1 MSGKS
6 DYGYPGTAYIGKDGQ
21 PHLCRTLHSQP
32 CSKHGANEHVKD
44 ANGNVIQAHSQEEL
58 YAKINASTVNNLGL
72 MNPPR
77 PPRPIP
83 NDVNSVNIDSKL
95 PDYEASRYRSKII
108 QNGPI
113 KDTIALD
120 NSEKGFGTPINLI
133 NAWCRRKDK
142 NITPAERTE
151 LEHAIIRDIYNKPDA
166 NASQDYLDAREMIL
180 AEADPAFIKQL
191 NEENKHHTN
200 KMPAMQALS
209 NKTGKK
215 YSVNEPPAP
224 PKPGE
229 FSDREKKLNRKR
241 LADMLDGDKNKTTN
255 KINNNEP
262 PAPPKAGEFSDREKE
277 LNKKRLADMLNG
289 DKPVESASSES
300 LSKTKK
306 PVSNKN
312 TPLPKPPLPTN
323 TAGTAKNDS
332 NSAKNTS
339 KPPLPRNTTKSSAHP
354 VPLPSHSSSNNA
366 STPANANSK
375 PPQPSYTGNNG
386 KPLKPVPLPT
396 TANTNAGTASSSSE
410 DDKKNA
416 IIDYKKKLNYIAKR
430 CGIEHYHA
438 YELTFGADAAR
449 DMLERE
455 AKKVHLSIP
464 LPDKPENATESEL
477 RLITEPKDH
486 SKLPLPHSKKT
497 SLPRSSKSTSKSGS
511 HSKSSSTSSNHVPMP
526 PIKPVPLPS
535 DEHIYKTTNKKN
547 KEDETWWDWILE

>member
-95 PDYEASRYRSKII
+95 PDYEASRYRSQVI
-108 QNGPI
+108 QKGPI
-113 KDTIALD
+113 RDAISLD

-142 NITPAERTE
+142 NITPSERTE

-191 NEENKHHTN
+191 DEENKHHAS
-200 KMPAMQALS
+200 MPAMQTP
-209 NKTGKK
+209 NKTSTANSRTAK
-215 YSVNEPPAP
+215 
-224 PKPGE
+224 
-229 FSDREKKLNRKR
+229 
-241 LADMLDGDKNKTTN
+241 M
-255 KINNNEP
+255 NEP
-262 PAPPKAGEFSDREKE
+262 PAPPKAGEYSDREKA
-277 LNKKRLADMLNG
+277 LNKKRIADMLN
-289 DKPVESASSES
+289 DDNKPVESASSES
-300 LSKTKK
+300 SSKNRK

-312 TPLPKPPLPTN
+312 TPLPTN
-323 TAGTAKNDS
+323 TAGTASTAKNGS
-332 NSAKNTS
+332 TSAKNTS

-354 VPLPSHSSSNNA
+354 VPLPKNAQSHSSSNNA

-396 TANTNAGTASSSSE
+396 TNANTTAGTANSSSE

-455 AKKVHLSIP
+455 ARKVHLDIP
-464 LPDKPENATESEL
+464 LPDKPENVTESEL
-477 RLITEPKDH
+477 RRITEPKE
-486 SKLPLPHSKKT
+486 KPHYKKT
-497 SLPRSSKSTSKSGS
+497 SLPRSTPSKSRT
-511 HSKSSSTSSNHVPMP
+511 HSKSSGNHVPMP

-535 DEHIYKTTNKKN
+535 DENIYKTTNNKKN

>member
-58 YAKINASTVNNLGL
+58 YAKINANTVNRLGL

-95 PDYEASRYRSKII
+95 PDYEASRYRSQVI
-108 QNGPI
+108 QKGPI
-113 KDTIALD
+113 RDAISLD

-142 NITPAERTE
+142 NITPSERTE

-166 NASQDYLDAREMIL
+166 NSSQDYLDAREMIL

-191 NEENKHHTN
+191 DEENKHHAS
-200 KMPAMQALS
+200 MPAMQTPVSRAV
-209 NKTGKK
+209 KM
-215 YSVNEPPAP
+215 NEPPAP

-229 FSDREKKLNRKR
+229 FSDREK
-241 LADMLDGDKNKTTN
+241 A
-255 KINNNEP
+255 
-262 PAPPKAGEFSDREKE
+262 
-277 LNKKRLADMLNG
+277 LNKKRLADMLND
-289 DKPVESASSES
+289 DKPVESAS
-300 LSKTKK
+300 KTRK
-306 PVSNKN
+306 PVASKN

-323 TAGTAKNDS
+323 TAGTANTAKNDS
-332 NSAKNTS
+332 SSAKNTS

-354 VPLPSHSSSNNA
+354 VPLPSRSTSNNA
-366 STPANANSK
+366 STPANANNK

-396 TANTNAGTASSSSE
+396 AANTTDGTANSSVSE

-455 AKKVHLSIP
+455 ARKVHLDIP
-464 LPDKPENATESEL
+464 LPDKPENVTESEL
-477 RLITEPKDH
+477 RRITEPKE
-486 SKLPLPHSKKT
+486 KPHYKKT
-497 SLPRSSKSTSKSGS
+497 SLPRSTSSKSRT
-511 HSKSSSTSSNHVPMP
+511 HSKSSGNHVPMP

-535 DEHIYKTTNKKN
+535 NENIYKTTNKKN

>member
-21 PHLCRTLHSQP
+21 PHLCRTLHSQL

-95 PDYEASRYRSKII
+95 PDYEASRYRSEVI

-113 KDTIALD
+113 RDAISLD

-142 NITPAERTE
+142 NITPSERTE

-191 NEENKHHTN
+191 DEENKN
-200 KMPAMQALS
+200 IASMPAMQTPAS
-209 NKTGKK
+209 RDVKM
-215 YSVNEPPAP
+215 NEPPAP

-229 FSDREKKLNRKR
+229 LSDREKALNRKR
-241 LADMLDGDKNKTTN
+241 LADMLNGDNKNKATS
-255 KINNNEP
+255 EP
-262 PAPPKAGEFSDREKE
+262 PAPPKAGEYSDREKK
-277 LNKKRLADMLNG
+277 LNKKRLADMLND
-289 DKPVESASSES
+289 DKPVESAS
-300 LSKTKK
+300 KTKK
-306 PVSNKN
+306 PVASKN

-323 TAGTAKNDS
+323 TAGTASTAKNGS

-366 STPANANSK
+366 SMPANANSK

-386 KPLKPVPLPT
+386 KPMKPVPLPT
-396 TANTNAGTASSSSE
+396 TASTNAGTANSNSE

-455 AKKVHLSIP
+455 ARKVHLSIP
-464 LPDKPENATESEL
+464 LPDKPENVTESEL
-477 RLITEPKDH
+477 RIITEPKEE
-486 SKLPLPHSKKT
+486 SHSKKT
-497 SLPRSSKSTSKSGS
+497 SLPRITPSKSRT
-511 HSKSSSTSSNHVPMP
+511 HSKSSSNHVPMP

-535 DEHIYKTTNKKN
+535 NEHIYKTTNKKN
-547 KEDETWWDWILE
+547 KDDETWWDWIFE

>member
-58 YAKINASTVNNLGL
+58 YAKINANTVNNLGL

-95 PDYEASRYRSKII
+95 PDYEASRYRSQVI

-113 KDTIALD
+113 RDAISLD

-142 NITPAERTE
+142 NITPSERTE

-191 NEENKHHTN
+191 DKENKHHAS
-200 KMPAMQALS
+200 MPAMQTP
-209 NKTGKK
+209 NKTNTANSR
-215 YSVNEPPAP
+215 YANMNEPPAP
-224 PKPGE
+224 PKPGK
-229 FSDREKKLNRKR
+229 FSDREKRLNKKR
-241 LADMLDGDKNKTTN
+241 LADMLNDDNSDKNT
-255 KINNNEP
+255 NEP
-262 PAPPKAGEFSDREKE
+262 PAPPKAGEYSDREKA
-277 LNKKRLADMLNG
+277 LNKKHLADILNG

-300 LSKTKK
+300 SSKTRK
-306 PVSNKN
+306 PVSKN
-312 TPLPKPPLPTN
+312 APLPKPPLPTN
-323 TAGTAKNDS
+323 TAGTASTAKNDS
-332 NSAKNTS
+332 TSAKNNS

-375 PPQPSYTGNNG
+375 PPQPSSTGNNG
-386 KPLKPVPLPT
+386 KPLKPVPLPA
-396 TANTNAGTASSSSE
+396 TANTNAGTANNSSSE

-455 AKKVHLSIP
+455 ARKVHLDIP
-464 LPDKPENATESEL
+464 LPDKPENVTESEL
-477 RLITEPKDH
+477 RRITEPKE
-486 SKLPLPHSKKT
+486 KPHSKKT
-497 SLPRSSKSTSKSGS
+497 SLPRSTQAKSRT
-511 HSKSSSTSSNHVPMP
+511 HSKSSGNHVPMP

-535 DEHIYKTTNKKN
+535 NENIYKTTNKKN
-547 KEDETWWDWILE
+547 KDDETWWDWIFE

>member
-95 PDYEASRYRSKII
+95 PDYEASRYRSEVI

-113 KDTIALD
+113 RDAISLD

-142 NITPAERTE
+142 NITQSERTE

-191 NEENKHHTN
+191 DEENKNHAS
-200 KMPAMQALS
+200 MPTMQTL
-209 NKTGKK
+209 NKT
-215 YSVNEPPAP
+215 STDNSRAVNMNEPPAP
-224 PKPGE
+224 PKPGK
-229 FSDREKKLNRKR
+229 FSDREKK
-241 LADMLDGDKNKTTN
+241 
-255 KINNNEP
+255 
-262 PAPPKAGEFSDREKE
+262 

-289 DKPVESASSES
+289 DNKPVESASSES
-300 LSKTKK
+300 SSKTKK

-312 TPLPKPPLPTN
+312 TPLPKPLLPTN
-323 TAGTAKNDS
+323 TAGTASTAKNGS
-332 NSAKNTS
+332 NSANTS
-339 KPPLPRNTTKSSAHP
+339 KPPLPRK
-354 VPLPSHSSSNNA
+354 VQSHSSSNNA
-366 STPANANSK
+366 STSANANSK
-375 PPQPSYTGNNG
+375 PPQSSYTGNNG
-386 KPLKPVPLPT
+386 KHLKPVPLPT
-396 TANTNAGTASSSSE
+396 AANTTAGTANNSSSE

-455 AKKVHLSIP
+455 ARKVHLDIP
-464 LPDKPENATESEL
+464 LPDKPENVTESEL
-477 RLITEPKDH
+477 RRITEPKE
-486 SKLPLPHSKKT
+486 KPHSKKT
-497 SLPRSSKSTSKSGS
+497 SLPRSTSSKSRT
-511 HSKSSSTSSNHVPMP
+511 HSKSSGNHVPMP

-535 DEHIYKTTNKKN
+535 NENIYKTTNKKN
-547 KEDETWWDWILE
+547 KDDETWWDWIFE